1 MYQQA
6 AQVAN
11 AAPVVLTSA
20 TENLRENSMRRY
32 FWLALTALP
41 LLLPAAAR
49 ADDVSDSIKEAL
61 RAYEAG
67 KIGAARTALGEAV
80 QLLSQRAAT
89 GLGAA
94 LPAPLSGWQA
104 AEVETNTAALGL
116 IGGGNIASRTYT
128 NGQGQTVEIQ
138 VAADSPIVAQLGM
151 IMTNPMLA
159 GAMGKLIR
167 IGNQRA
173 IQTSNN
179 EIQMLVDNRILI
191 TISGSANDDAKLA
204 YAKAIDIAKLSGG
217 Q

>member
-1 MYQQA
+1 VYQQVA
-6 AQVAN
+6 RVAN
-11 AAPVVLTSA
+11 TVPVMLMSA
-20 TENLRENSMRRY
+20 TENHRENSMRRY

-49 ADDVSDSIKEAL
+49 ADDVSDAMKEAM

-67 KIGAARTALGEAV
+67 KIGAARTALSEAV

-116 IGGGNIASRTYT
+116 LGGGNVASRKYT

-179 EIQMLVDNRILI
+179 EIQMLVDNRILV
-191 TISGSANDDAKLA
+191 TIGGSANDDAKLA
-204 YAKAIDIAKLSGG
+204 YAKAIDIAKLSGE
-217 Q
+217 

>member
-1 MYQQA
+1 VYQQVA
-6 AQVAN
+6 RVAN
-11 AAPVVLTSA
+11 TVRVMLMSA
-20 TENLRENSMRRY
+20 TENHRENSMRRY

-49 ADDVSDSIKEAL
+49 ADDVSDAMKEAM

-67 KIGAARTALGEAV
+67 KIGAARTALSEAV

-116 IGGGNIASRTYT
+116 LGGGNVASRKYT

-179 EIQMLVDNRILI
+179 EIQMLVDNRILV
-191 TISGSANDDAKLA
+191 TIGGSANDDAKLA
-204 YAKAIDIAKLSGG
+204 YAKAIDIAKLSGE
-217 Q
+217 